1 MLDFHNVN
9 GESLQLEPIATG
21 TMKHLLNFLEM
32 FLELSVYSFLCA
44 YIFITPLCFS
54 LYYYNMAVS

>member
-1 MLDFHNVN
+1 MLDFHDVN

-21 TMKHLLNFLEM
+21 TMKHLLLEM
-32 FLELSVYSFLCA
+32 FLELSVYSFLRA